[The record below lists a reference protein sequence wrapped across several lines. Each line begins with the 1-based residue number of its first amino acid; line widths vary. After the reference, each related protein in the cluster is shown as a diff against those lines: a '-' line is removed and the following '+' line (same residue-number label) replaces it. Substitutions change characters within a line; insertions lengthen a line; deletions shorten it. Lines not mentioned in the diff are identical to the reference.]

1 MAPPSALLI
10 VCELW
15 LHPAPPNS
23 IFTMIRRSKM
33 TLNFAEG
40 LFSLSQSLSLS
51 FSSVRPEAVYVL
63 RACFQ
68 LFASALSKQLVK
80 SV

>member
-1 MAPPSALLI
+1 
-10 VCELW
+10 
-15 LHPAPPNS
+15 
-23 IFTMIRRSKM
+23 M

-40 LFSLSQSLSLS
+40 LFSLSQPLSLS

>member
-1 MAPPSALLI
+1 
-10 VCELW
+10 
-15 LHPAPPNS
+15 
-23 IFTMIRRSKM
+23 M

-40 LFSLSQSLSLS
+40 LFSLSQPLSLS

-63 RACFQ
+63 RAYFQ